1 MLDSYRS
8 ENKLISAEKNFLK
21 TINKTSYEL
30 KLQEFP
36 YIPISQRPRSIFLV
50 SVV

>member
-1 MLDSYRS
+1 MLDFYKI
-8 ENKLISAEKNFLK
+8 ENKLFSAEIFFLK

-30 KLQEFP
+30 KLQEFL
-36 YIPISQRPRSIFLV
+36 YLPISQKPNSIFLV